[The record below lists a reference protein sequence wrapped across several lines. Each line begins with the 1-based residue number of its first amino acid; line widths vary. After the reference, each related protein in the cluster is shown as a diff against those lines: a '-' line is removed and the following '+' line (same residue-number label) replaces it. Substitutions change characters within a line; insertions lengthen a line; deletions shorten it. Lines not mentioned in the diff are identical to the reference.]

1 MLYHLPSIQTDNNV
15 VLQTNETD
23 YLIIGLSAMEKLAE
37 GVNGW
42 IEAGGQWTN
51 SQQFISLNQLY
62 VTLGKTFF
70 QSLPGYHAFAG

>member
-1 MLYHLPSIQTDNNV
+1 MLYYLPSIQTDNNV

-42 IEAGGQWTN
+42 IEAGVQWTN

-62 VTLGKTFF
+62 VTLGKTFC
-70 QSLPGYHAFAG
+70 QSLPCYHAFAG

>member
-1 MLYHLPSIQTDNNV
+1 MLYYLPSIQTDNNV

-42 IEAGGQWTN
+42 IEAGVQWTN

-62 VTLGKTFF
+62 VTLGKTLC